1 MPKKIL
7 VIEDE
12 ENFRDALEEIL
23 RGAGY
28 EVEKSPYLA
37 SAVGGGLSGSYDLI
51 TLDLKMPGIDGVE
64 IAGLFSTKNVKTPV
78 LVISGYLD
86 NGIIGQLEASGVHH
100 FLDKPAGVPEVI
112 AAVKKALNNSVGH

>member
-1 MPKKIL
+1 
-7 VIEDE
+7 
-12 ENFRDALEEIL
+12 
-23 RGAGY
+23 
-28 EVEKSPYLA
+28 
-37 SAVGGGLSGSYDLI
+37 
-51 TLDLKMPGIDGVE
+51 MPGIDGVE